1 MLLVGENFLSIDIHK
16 LIRFLIL
23 RANGKPTP
31 LGDFLIIDVNDPT
44 DYAKEHIIGA
54 EHYNR
59 FLLSRNHFETPI
71 LTSARLADRTLVI
84 YGQSANT
91 VTATLHQRGFK
102 TVFLTGSIP
111 FYKTFYP
118 KGLTSKTGSTL
129 DISALEEALVNKQ
142 NNDRGGRLWRSTSA
156 SRIRSV
162 TPKPATTAKK
172 NMIPWK

>member
-1 MLLVGENFLSIDIHK
+1 MW
-16 LIRFLIL
+16 R
-23 RANGKPTP
+23 T
-31 LGDFLIIDVNDPT
+31 
-44 DYAKEHIIGA
+44 A

-91 VTATLHQRGFK
+91 VTATLHQRSFK
-102 TVFLTGSIP
+102 AVFLTGSIP